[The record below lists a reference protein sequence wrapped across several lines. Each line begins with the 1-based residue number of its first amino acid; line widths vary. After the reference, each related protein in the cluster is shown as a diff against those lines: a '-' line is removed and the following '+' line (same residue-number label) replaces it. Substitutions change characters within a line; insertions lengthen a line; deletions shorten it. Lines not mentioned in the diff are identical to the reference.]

1 MASTNVDFYHDRDY
15 DYLQFKKIMKRDKW
29 ENPYKVKGGQTFA
42 VEKLPA
48 VSFVAP
54 GKFIG
59 IKLNINFGVARCHK
73 EDNFVKKTGRDL
85 AVANMQYTEFTVVKV
100 VLLPNKQYYTL
111 ESDKYRMEL
120 MFMDG
125 KPFSRL
131 EMVESK

>member
-1 MASTNVDFYHDRDY
+1 MIDFYHDRDY

-42 VEKLPA
+42 VEKLPITTY
-48 VSFVAP
+48 V
-54 GKFIG
+54 
-59 IKLNINFGVARCHK
+59 LNINNVVHINFGVARCHK
-73 EDNFVKKTGRDL
+73 EDNFVKKIGRDL

>member
-1 MASTNVDFYHDRDY
+1 MASTNVDFYHDRDL
-15 DYLQFKKIMKRDKW
+15 DYTNFKKMIRKDNW
-29 ENPYKVKGGQTFA
+29 ENTYKVKGGQTFA
-42 VEKLPA
+42 VEKIRRFDLINC
-48 VSFVAP
+48 V
-54 GKFIG
+54 GW
-59 IKLNINFGVARCHK
+59 KLHINFGVARCHK

-85 AVANMQYTEFTVVKV
+85 AVANMQYTEFTVTKV

-131 EMVESK
+131 EMVEDK

>member
-1 MASTNVDFYHDRDY
+1 MIDFYHDRDL
-15 DYLQFKKIMKRDKW
+15 DYKNFKQMIKKKNW
-29 ENPYKVKGGQTFA
+29 ENTYKEKGGQTFA
-42 VEKLPA
+42 VEKIRNDNSENA
-48 VSFVAP
+48 YGIFVRM
-54 GKFIG
+54 GYKIH
-59 IKLNINFGVARCHK
+59 INFGVARCHK

-85 AVANMQYTEFTVVKV
+85 AVVNMQYTEFTVVKV
-100 VLLPNKQYYTL
+100 VLLPQKQYYTL